1 MVRSPVP
8 QAVRLGVV
16 VVGVAVVVGAGA
28 AGLAVAG
35 APQAASTTSTAAAA
49 TSRYVE
55 FDIPVAYRY
64 VAASTLGF
72 ALLGLLARRPRTGY
86 ELAQALR
93 EPIGYFWTA
102 SHSQIYPEL
111 AKLETQRHVRHRVV
125 RNPGPREGKLY
136 SITTAGRRALA
147 DWAVTDPADA
157 IRDEFLLRVYS
168 LWTAD
173 PAEAM
178 RMLARRRAAHSARLV
193 ELEGIESRFTAAP
206 TNPSDP
212 DFSAYA
218 TLRRGVSF
226 ERHAIEWCDWMLTTL
241 SASGYVDDPIDEGED
256 T

>member
-8 QAVRLGVV
+8 QAVRAGVV
-16 VVGVAVVVGAGA
+16 VVVVAGA
-28 AGLAVAG
+28 AGVAVAG
-35 APQAASTTSTAAAA
+35 APHAARTTSNAAAA
-49 TSRYVE
+49 MSRYVE
-55 FDIPVAYRY
+55 FDIAVAYRY
-64 VAASTLGF
+64 MAVSTLGF

-111 AKLETQRHVRHRVV
+111 AKLEGQRHVRHRVV

-136 SITTAGRRALA
+136 SITATGRQALA
-147 DWAVTDPADA
+147 DWTVTDPADA
-157 IRDEFLLRVYS
+157 IRDEFMLRVYS

-173 PAEAM
+173 PAEATQ
-178 RMLARRRAAHSARLV
+178 LVERRRAAHSARLV
-193 ELEGIESRFTAAP
+193 ELEGIESRFTGAP
-206 TNPSDP
+206 ANPSDP

-218 TLRRGVSF
+218 TLRRGLSF
-226 ERHAIEWCDWMLTTL
+226 ERHAIEWCDWMLTALTT
-241 SASGYVDDPIDEGED
+241 SGYVDEPIDEGED